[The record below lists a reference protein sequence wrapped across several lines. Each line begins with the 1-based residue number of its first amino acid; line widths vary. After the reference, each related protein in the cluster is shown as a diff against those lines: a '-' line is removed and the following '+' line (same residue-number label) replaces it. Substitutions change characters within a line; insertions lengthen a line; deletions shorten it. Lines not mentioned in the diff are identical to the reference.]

1 MEECIQALAR
11 VAQLHIGRGGTNFV
25 VTGVEHGGK
34 GAALGGLKHERYAH
48 FRPHGLKHFGK
59 HVVGGVGKVDE
70 GNLKAVF
77 IAFGGQHFLG
87 LGGVVL
93 VFGQVVILT
102 LEGGRNG
109 AVGLFAALYAVYGLA
124 DKLGIGRMVQ
134 GFTNVYV
141 VKGFNGGVE
150 ADIAQRVLGAC
161 EHIHVAAFLNAV
173 YIGGL
178 ETAVQ
183 IDIAGLKIDGTG
195 GAFGHYLQHNGL
207 KLGGF
212 APVVLVALKGDAFAG
227 GPIGNHVRAGTYGRA
242 AVSILTH
249 FGDGL
254 FVHYAHNGLAKLSL
268 KEGIGL
274 GGLYVHGVIINRFNA
289 AQVNVGKGAGAGG
302 GVRKAVDGIHNV
314 LGGEVFAIGE
324 VNVVAQL
331 ELPGQV
337 VNSFPL
343 GGKVSL
349 GDGVLVKLEQSVE
362 HVAHDYFV
370 NVAGYAAGI
379 ERSRLTVNGYVDGI
393 LVGHGLVAV
402 GHKFRILHG
411 SGFHIGGSVG
421 SSGVVR
427 ISGILLCASC
437 RKCEYHRTSEEHCQV
452 LFHVYSPYQITLWGL
467 LII

>member
-1 MEECIQALAR
+1 M
-11 VAQLHIGRGGTNFV
+11 
-25 VTGVEHGGK
+25 
-34 GAALGGLKHERYAH
+34 
-48 FRPHGLKHFGK
+48 
-59 HVVGGVGKVDE
+59 
-70 GNLKAVF
+70 
-77 IAFGGQHFLG
+77 
-87 LGGVVL
+87 
-93 VFGQVVILT
+93 ILT

-109 AVGLFAALYAVYGLA
+109 AVGLFAALYAVYGFA

-134 GFTNVYV
+134 GLTDVYV

-150 ADIAQRVLGAC
+150 ADITQRVLGAG

-183 IDIAGLKIDGTG
+183 INIAGLKIDGTG

-212 APVVLVALKGDAFAG
+212 APVVLVALKGDAFTG

-242 AVSILTH
+242 AVSILAH

-274 GGLYVHGVIINRFNA
+274 GGLYVHGVIVNRFHA
-289 AQVNVGKGAGAGG
+289 AQINVGQGAGAGG
-302 GVRKAVDGIHNV
+302 GVCKAVDGIHNV
-314 LGGEVFAIGE
+314 LGGEVLAIGK
-324 VNVVAQL
+324 VHIVAQL
-331 ELPGQV
+331 KLPSEV
-337 VNSFPL
+337 VNGFPL

-411 SGFHIGGSVG
+411 SGFHVGGSVG
-421 SSGVVR
+421 SSGFVR

-452 LFHVYSPYQITLWGL
+452 LFHVISPYQITLWGL

>member
-1 MEECIQALAR
+1 
-11 VAQLHIGRGGTNFV
+11 
-25 VTGVEHGGK
+25 
-34 GAALGGLKHERYAH
+34 
-48 FRPHGLKHFGK
+48 
-59 HVVGGVGKVDE
+59 
-70 GNLKAVF
+70 
-77 IAFGGQHFLG
+77 
-87 LGGVVL
+87 
-93 VFGQVVILT
+93 
-102 LEGGRNG
+102 
-109 AVGLFAALYAVYGLA
+109 
-124 DKLGIGRMVQ
+124 MVQ

-141 VKGFNGGVE
+141 VKGLNGGVE
-150 ADIAQRVLGAC
+150 ADIAQRVLGSA

-178 ETAVQ
+178 ETAQ
-183 IDIAGLKIDGTG
+183 IYSAGLKIDGTG

-212 APVVLVALKGDAFAG
+212 APVVFVALKGDAFAG
-227 GPIGNHVRAGTYGRA
+227 GPIGNHVRAGTYRRA
-242 AVSILTH
+242 AVGILTH

-274 GGLYVHGVIINRFNA
+274 GGLYFHGVIVNRFHA
-289 AQVNVGKGAGAGG
+289 AQINVGQGAGAGG
-302 GVRKAVDGIHNV
+302 GVCKAIDGIHNV
-314 LGGEVFAIGE
+314 LGGEVLAIGK
-324 VNVVAQL
+324 VHIVAQL
-331 ELPGQV
+331 KLPSEV
-337 VNSFPL
+337 VNGFPL

-402 GHKFRILHG
+402 GHKFRILLG
-411 SGFHIGGSVG
+411 SGFHVGGSVG
-421 SSGVVR
+421 SSGFVR

-437 RKCEYHRTSEEHCQV
+437 CKCEYHRTSEEHCQV
-452 LFHVYSPYQITLWGL
+452 LFHVISPYQITLLGL